1 MKKRGRQK
9 KITYDSNETKVAIGL
24 LLLLSG
30 VVGILS
36 MFAEGSVF
44 DIIIDVFGMSTLAFS
59 IAILGL
65 SFRLL
70 GFMQKQVTT
79 TTVFGLFFIAISVA
93 LYLSGQVGMPANVR
107 LLSYDG
113 EYGGMVGYE
122 LSEIIGDYL
131 FIEAIRPLAILII
144 FFSIPMVI
152 NMKVSDYLKKIGE
165 VLGFVSA
172 KAKSL
177 GQGIKTSK
185 NLGEKGDQIEIENL
199 TTPAMVGDLRKV
211 KTSSFVGKAP
221 DFAGVDN
228 EALKKKP
235 TLDTYG
241 SNNPAQIVSSST
253 AYVPKENANSSD
265 KGMLVQDKL
274 LFPEWK
280 LPPIELL
287 KAYNNPGPSAAGVEK
302 NKKIIEQTLMS
313 FGVNAKVVDVH
324 IGPTVTQYA
333 LDIALGTKVSKI
345 ANLRSDLALALAT
358 SAESVRVEAPISGT
372 SYVGIEIPNEKRQ
385 MISFRELV
393 IDPKIKGGHL
403 MVTIGRDIAGEVVLA
418 DIQKMPHLLI
428 AGATG
433 SGKSVV
439 TNSFIMSLLMQKTPD
454 EVRFIMV
461 DPKQVEF
468 SDYNGIPHLLTPVIT
483 DMEKVNNAL
492 KWAILEMENRY
503 TEFKD
508 NKVRNIEEYNK
519 KLGFTAMPYI
529 VIVIDEMADMM
540 MSRGGPEIESS
551 IVKLAQKARATGL
564 HLILATQ
571 RPSVDVITGL
581 IKANIPGRIG
591 MSVTTQIDS
600 RVILDQIGA
609 ESLLGRGDLLFRN
622 PGQNKLERIQ
632 GPFISQEEVISVVD
646 FIKNQ
651 TPDDLDFGM
660 EITKPIGGSGDSSA
674 EGGEGTQFSDD
685 ELFAQAARIVVN
697 NGKASSSYIQRKLSI
712 GYNRAARLLD
722 ELYENGVVGPPN
734 GSKPRDILISD
745 VDAFLSQPRDV
756 PVDEI

>member
-1 MKKRGRQK
+1 MKKRGRHK

-24 LLLLSG
+24 VLLLG
-30 VVGILS
+30 GIVGILS
-36 MFAEGSVF
+36 LFAEGSIF
-44 DIIIDVFGMSTLAFS
+44 DLIQDIFGMSTIFFSLATLGLAFK
-59 IAILGL
+59 
-65 SFRLL
+65 LL
-70 GFMQKQVTT
+70 GFAQKVVTT
-79 TTVFGLFFIAISVA
+79 QTVFGLFLIAIA
-93 LYLSGQVGMPANVR
+93 LSLYFSGAIGMPTNVK

-113 EYGGMVGYE
+113 EYGGVVGYE
-122 LSEIIGDYL
+122 LSEIIGDNL
-131 FIEAIRPLAILII
+131 FREAIRPLSII
-144 FFSIPMVI
+144 ITFLSIPLI
-152 NMKVSDYLKKIGE
+152 LSMKMSDYFRKIGE
-165 VLGFVSA
+165 AIGFVST
-172 KAKSL
+172 KAKL
-177 GQGIKTSK
+177 
-185 NLGEKGDQIEIENL
+185 LGENISKSTKGNDKEEQMEFDPI
-199 TTPAMVGDLRKV
+199 TSPAMVGDLRKV
-211 KTSSFVGKAP
+211 KTGSFVGKSP

-228 EALKKKP
+228 AALQKKH
-235 TLDTYG
+235 TIETYG
-241 SNNPAQIVSSST
+241 GNNAGHANT
-253 AYVPKENANSSD
+253 ASANYVPKEQVGASE
-265 KGMLVQDKL
+265 KGMIVQDKL
-274 LFPEWK
+274 LFPDWK

-287 KAYNNPGPSAAGVEK
+287 KAYNNPGPSSAGVEK
-302 NKKIIEQTLMS
+302 NKKIIEQTLRS
-313 FGVNAKVVDVH
+313 FGVNANVVDVH

-358 SAESVRVEAPISGT
+358 PAESVRVEAPISGT

-393 IDPKIKGGHL
+393 IDPRINDGLL
-403 MVTIGRDIAGEVVLA
+403 MVTVGRDIAGDVVLA

-439 TNSFIMSLLMQKTPD
+439 TNSFIMSLLMRKTPD
-454 EVRFIMV
+454 EVRFIMI

-492 KWAILEMENRY
+492 KWAIVEMESRY

-508 NKVRNIEEYNK
+508 TKVRNIEEYNK

-551 IVKLAQKARATGL
+551 IVKLAQKARATGM

-591 MSVTTQIDS
+591 MSVTTLVDS
-600 RVILDQIGA
+600 RVILDQMGA
-609 ESLLGRGDLLFRN
+609 ESLLGRGDMLFRN

-632 GPFISQEEVISVVD
+632 GPFISQEEVIGVVD

-660 EITKPIGGSGDSSA
+660 EITKPIGITSDST
-674 EGGEGTQFSDD
+674 GEGSEGSQFSDD

-697 NGKASSSYIQRKLSI
+697 AGKASSSLIQRKLSV

-722 ELYENGVVGPPN
+722 ELYENGVVGAPN

-745 VDAFLSQPRDV
+745 IEAFLVQPKEV
-756 PVDEI
+756 PVE